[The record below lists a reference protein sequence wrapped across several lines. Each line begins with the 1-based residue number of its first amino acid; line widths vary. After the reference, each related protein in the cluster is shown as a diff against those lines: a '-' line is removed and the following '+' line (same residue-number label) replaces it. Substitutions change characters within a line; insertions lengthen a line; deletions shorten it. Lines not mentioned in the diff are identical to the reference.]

1 MRHASSLAV
10 ALVLVAAAL
19 PAAGS
24 DLPEPKPLAP
34 SLAGLGEHHHPISS
48 KNPAAQRFFDQGM
61 VLAFGFNHAEAER
74 AFREAARLDPQCA
87 ICWWGAAWVLGTNYN
102 LPMAPEA
109 VPVAWEALGNA
120 QRLARRASRRERAY
134 IEALAM
140 RYSPEVVADRAP
152 LERAFSDAMGEVVR
166 RYPDDLDAAIVFA
179 ESRMNLIPWDL
190 WTATGEAKPE
200 AADAIAA
207 LESVLERDPEHPQAL
222 HLWIHAMEKLH
233 PEKAEAA
240 ADALRGL
247 VPGAGHLV
255 HMPSHIYIRRGR
267 YADALA
273 VNQDADRADEAYVAQ
288 CHAQGIYPLAYHS
301 HNVHFIAT
309 AAGMEGKSS
318 VALEASSKLERRHQE
333 QHEMMVSTDLATLQI
348 FYAMPFYS
356 MVRFG
361 RWDEILAAPEPA
373 SDLAFARVGWH
384 YARGLAYARK
394 DALLPARAELAA
406 VGAYADDPKMAE
418 LTIFG
423 INSFAQIFAI
433 AREVLAGEIAAEAG
447 DFETAIAHLEAGVE
461 LEDALLYTEPPDWQV
476 PVRQSLG
483 AVLLAAGQPEEAE
496 RIYRQDLEI
505 YPRNGWS
512 LYGLAQAL
520 AAQGKDAT
528 AVEQEF
534 QAAWKD
540 ADVEISSS
548 RF

>member
-1 MRHASSLAV
+1 
-10 ALVLVAAAL
+10 
-19 PAAGS
+19 
-24 DLPEPKPLAP
+24 
-34 SLAGLGEHHHPISS
+34 
-48 KNPAAQRFFDQGM
+48 
-61 VLAFGFNHAEAER
+61 
-74 AFREAARLDPQCA
+74 
-87 ICWWGAAWVLGTNYN
+87 
-102 LPMAPEA
+102 
-109 VPVAWEALGNA
+109 
-120 QRLARRASRRERAY
+120 
-134 IEALAM
+134 
-140 RYSPEVVADRAP
+140 
-152 LERAFSDAMGEVVR
+152 
-166 RYPDDLDAAIVFA
+166 
-179 ESRMNLIPWDL
+179 
-190 WTATGEAKPE
+190 
-200 AADAIAA
+200 
-207 LESVLERDPEHPQAL
+207 
-222 HLWIHAMEKLH
+222 MEKLH

-267 YADALA
+267 YGDALA